1 MSRLN
6 FVPRSLK
13 TLKIML
19 CDIVLQ
25 KCKATLVDKGL
36 NARIQKVLS
45 EGVSFW

>member
-45 EGVSFW
+45 EGVSF